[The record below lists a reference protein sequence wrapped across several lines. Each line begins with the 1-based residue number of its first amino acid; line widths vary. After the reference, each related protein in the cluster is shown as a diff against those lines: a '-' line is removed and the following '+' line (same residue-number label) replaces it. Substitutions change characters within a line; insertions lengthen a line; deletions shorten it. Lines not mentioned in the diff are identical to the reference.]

1 MSDEQKPHEPAKL
14 KSPKFP
20 GHKDRWATISVRHH
34 TWRSQSAKRSVTR
47 FAAPPSSADPGL
59 LEQRYPFGLFSAK

>member
-1 MSDEQKPHEPAKL
+1 MRL
-14 KSPKFP
+14 
-20 GHKDRWATISVRHH
+20 R
-34 TWRSQSAKRSVTR
+34 TWRSQSMKRSVTR